1 VLFPKCILVCLLKST
16 PARSLLVYRPLSF
29 KLKDVDFRDLEKMF
43 YNRVVRQWN
52 RLSREV
58 VDVPSLETF
67 RVRWDGVLSRLI

>member
-1 VLFPKCILVCLLKST
+1 M
-16 PARSLLVYRPLSF
+16 VYRPLSF

-67 RVRWDGVLSRLI
+67 RVRWDGVLSSLI